1 MHRTVEVVDDADRGD
16 AAVVVAAGLWCRTHV
31 VGAGGAN
38 ANVGMGNE
46 SKATTLKLSAA
57 IRTVEQ
63 EETIMGLLGYCR
75 IVGLAQLVAPDRC
88 NGDDKDR
95 RIESM

>member
-1 MHRTVEVVDDADRGD
+1 MHRTVEVVDDEADRGA
-16 AAVVVAAGLWCRTHV
+16 AAVVVAAAGLWCRTHV

-57 IRTVEQ
+57 IRTTEQ
-63 EETIMGLLGYCR
+63 VGTIMGLL
-75 IVGLAQLVAPDRC
+75 
-88 NGDDKDR
+88 
-95 RIESM
+95 E